1 MNKVPTSE
9 VSTRAGDSVAGRG
22 STSGGGGDSVAGRG
36 STSGGGGDSGTG
48 RGRNSVPGI
57 LAALGG
63 RAQWRWWAPFA
74 IWLLS
79 GLASLFV
86 LQLRGQRVT
95 FFPSLV
101 LVAAGA
107 LGLVLIWAWGS
118 RFALSL
124 GHRRGWVFAV
134 TTVASFAFA
143 WFGYLMMMVARR
155 AEQVIT
161 GWDGML
167 VFQLNVPG
175 DKFYSE
181 QFFDTFVMMMGG
193 LFTPVMVGL
202 ACLVAWVLRWGIKGA
217 VPVVIAAVIMW
228 SSLLFLDHFLVESNL
243 RLPFDAFTAML
254 IVFSL
259 ILLAMT
265 WWAFRKQPVTA

>member
-1 MNKVPTSE
+1 MNKVISSQ

-22 STSGGGGDSVAGRG
+22 STSGGAGDSVAGRC
-36 STSGGGGDSGTG
+36 
-48 RGRNSVPGI
+48 RNSVRGI

-74 IWLLS
+74 VWLLS
-79 GLASLFV
+79 ALASLFV
-86 LQLRGQRVT
+86 LQLRGLRVVT

-124 GHRRGWVFAV
+124 GHRRGRVFAV

-155 AEQVIT
+155 VEQVIT

-167 VFQLNVPG
+167 VFQLNLPD

-181 QFFDTFVMMMGG
+181 QFFDTFVMMLGAM
-193 LFTPVMVGL
+193 FTPVMVGL

-217 VPVVIAAVIMW
+217 VPVVLAAVAMW
-228 SSLLFLDHFLVESNL
+228 ASLLWLAHILVELNL
-243 RLPFDAFTAML
+243 RLPFDAFTVAL
-254 IVFSL
+254 VGYSL

>member
-1 MNKVPTSE
+1 MNKLTSSR

-22 STSGGGGDSVAGRG
+22 STSGGAGDSIAGRG
-36 STSGGGGDSGTG
+36 STS
-48 RGRNSVPGI
+48 VLGI

-74 IWLLS
+74 VWLLS

-86 LQLRGQRVT
+86 LQLRGLRVT
-95 FFPSLV
+95 FIPSLV

-134 TTVASFAFA
+134 TTVASVAYA
-143 WFGYLMMMVARR
+143 WFAYLMMMVARR

-167 VFQLNVPG
+167 VFQLNLPD
-175 DKFYSE
+175 DKFYSA

-193 LFTPVMVGL
+193 LFTPVMMGL

-217 VPVVIAAVIMW
+217 VPVVLAAVAMW
-228 SSLLFLDHFLVESNL
+228 AALLWLDHILVELNL
-243 RLPFDAFTAML
+243 RLPFDAFTVAL
-254 IVFSL
+254 VGFSL